1 MVAGRAMLYV
11 HAERLTRRGRG
22 ANDGQSGAC
31 LEGAVGGVASQLGVG
46 SRGVVA
52 MVGWGLGDAR

>member
-1 MVAGRAMLYV
+1 MLYV